1 MRQVSSF
8 TKNTVLLAHVLAMAT
23 TGEAALVAAPF
34 RVFAPRTSCVGPNA
48 LARSSKYG
56 DDDGEISWMSRAG
69 LIIVLTPLVPATGAV
84 IGSALGRLGL
94 AAVPATAA
102 IGKSL
107 VLLPPAISSAA
118 VAAAAAA
125 SAAASTCASFGAAL
139 HVSMAALLVSAVA
152 GGRAMAG
159 ALGLAAATAGAGALV
174 TLGKLSQLVALLMQV
189 GAVKTIEGAASA
201 ASAVA
206 GAIVGA
212 VAGVTTAAQAAAQGT
227 VGAAGT
233 AASSAAVAAAAA
245 ASAAA
250 STCAS
255 FGAALRV
262 SMAALLVSAVV
273 SAEKLA
279 EIGFV
284 ISVLGAAMYV
294 FAYVLAAPISRALD
308 DLVQR
313 TLDTAP
319 RLVTILGQFLGP
331 SANSF
336 VEPLVERFASAV
348 ARSADLLRG
357 LNAWASEWAA
367 REEARA
373 AAFRQRSLQQ
383 SELGR
388 WVTSIPPS
396 PLDTALMPPPVPPP
410 RSQGRPQTGRW
421 QRTPTTPTTL
431 PSRTSGVNFG
441 SGWRRE
447 TALYTS
453 PPPPSPSPTPTPTPP
468 QQLELDRR
476 WEQQQ
481 RLRGEQQRLEWQQ
494 WQQQQQQWQQR
505 KEQQQQQQ
513 RQQLQLQRQRQ
524 QQQLQ
529 RLSPPPPP
537 PPTRRLASTPGV
549 GLAPS
554 GGGAPSGTAPV
565 TPSLWLRLAGAVL
578 GTTPPATT
586 PPAPTRAS
594 GVSFGSGRTRGGAAP
609 PARNAAAFKQE
620 LPLRRSSS
628 TDDV

>member
-1 MRQVSSF
+1 
-8 TKNTVLLAHVLAMAT
+8 
-23 TGEAALVAAPF
+23 
-34 RVFAPRTSCVGPNA
+34 
-48 LARSSKYG
+48 
-56 DDDGEISWMSRAG
+56 
-69 LIIVLTPLVPATGAV
+69 
-84 IGSALGRLGL
+84 
-94 AAVPATAA
+94 
-102 IGKSL
+102 
-107 VLLPPAISSAA
+107 
-118 VAAAAAA
+118 
-125 SAAASTCASFGAAL
+125 
-139 HVSMAALLVSAVA
+139 
-152 GGRAMAG
+152 
-159 ALGLAAATAGAGALV
+159 
-174 TLGKLSQLVALLMQV
+174 
-189 GAVKTIEGAASA
+189 
-201 ASAVA
+201 
-206 GAIVGA
+206 
-212 VAGVTTAAQAAAQGT
+212 
-227 VGAAGT
+227 
-233 AASSAAVAAAAA
+233 
-245 ASAAA
+245 
-250 STCAS
+250 
-255 FGAALRV
+255 
-262 SMAALLVSAVV
+262 
-273 SAEKLA
+273 
-279 EIGFV
+279 
-284 ISVLGAAMYV
+284 MYV

-494 WQQQQQQWQQR
+494 WQQQQQWQQR

-524 QQQLQ
+524 QLQLQ

-549 GLAPS
+549 GLAPA

-565 TPSLWLRLAGAVL
+565 TPRLWLRLAGAVL

>member
-8 TKNTVLLAHVLAMAT
+8 TKNTVLLAHVLAMAS

-107 VLLPPAISSAA
+107 VLLPPAI
-118 VAAAAAA
+118 
-125 SAAASTCASFGAAL
+125 
-139 HVSMAALLVSAVA
+139 
-152 GGRAMAG
+152 
-159 ALGLAAATAGAGALV
+159 
-174 TLGKLSQLVALLMQV
+174 
-189 GAVKTIEGAASA
+189 
-201 ASAVA
+201 
-206 GAIVGA
+206 
-212 VAGVTTAAQAAAQGT
+212 
-227 VGAAGT
+227 
-233 AASSAAVAAAAA
+233 SSAAVAAAAA

-524 QQQLQ
+524 QLQLQ

>member
-8 TKNTVLLAHVLAMAT
+8 TKNTVLLAHVLAMAS

-139 HVSMAALLVSAVA
+139 H
-152 GGRAMAG
+152 
-159 ALGLAAATAGAGALV
+159 
-174 TLGKLSQLVALLMQV
+174 
-189 GAVKTIEGAASA
+189 
-201 ASAVA
+201 
-206 GAIVGA
+206 
-212 VAGVTTAAQAAAQGT
+212 
-227 VGAAGT
+227 
-233 AASSAAVAAAAA
+233 
-245 ASAAA
+245 
-250 STCAS
+250 
-255 FGAALRV
+255 V

-494 WQQQQQQWQQR
+494 WQQQQQWQQR

-524 QQQLQ
+524 RQQLQLQ